1 MNDRQFL
8 WGLSNGV
15 MVFAVAGAFWL
26 GLGIGMAGP
35 HVGWQ
40 VSASSTV
47 IQVGVLATLLR
58 AAVKLKR
65 RSRFLAAELRQSD
78 GGRTPETKR
87 ILIGLCRT
95 VAGQTVLIAL
105 AVWICVRADAQQ
117 LIWPAMALVV
127 SLHLVPLARIF
138 HVRAYYATA
147 AAGSLV
153 SLAALGIG
161 TGTYAVVCLAVAM
174 AAVMWTSAVYLLVN
188 ADTIATRAVGERW
201 EV

>member
-47 IQVGVLATLLR
+47 IQIGVLAALLR
-58 AAVKLKR
+58 TAVKLKR
-65 RSRFLAAELRQSD
+65 RSRFLVSELRQRD

-87 ILIGLCRT
+87 ILIGLGRT

-117 LIWPAMALVV
+117 LIWPAMALIV

-153 SLAALGIG
+153 SLAAPGIG

-174 AAVMWTSAVYLLVN
+174 AAVMWASAVYLLVN
-188 ADTIATRAVGERW
+188 ADTIASRAVGERW